1 MQTQGLVSDCQPCTM
16 RRNASSGAKRFN
28 VMCCGRRFGKN
39 VLLQDMAARSAL
51 AGHPVGWFAP
61 TYKMQVEDWRT
72 VTERLKPVTK
82 SANAADMRLELI
94 TGA

>member
-1 MQTQGLVSDCQPCTM
+1 MQTQGPSVKLPALHDAQK
-16 RRNASSGAKRFN
+16 RIKWEAKRFN

-51 AGHPVGWFAP
+51 AGRPVGWFAP
-61 TYKMQVEDWRT
+61 SYKMQVEDWRT

-82 SANAADMRLELI
+82 
-94 TGA
+94 